1 MRTTL
6 RIDDDL
12 LRELKAQAKREDLP
26 LAEVVNRMIRRGM
39 EVGRAA
45 RTKAKHA
52 FRQRTFSMGT
62 PRFDV
67 NKAMAFAASL
77 EDEEIL
83 RKLAQRK

>member
-12 LRELKAQAKREDLP
+12 LRQLKAQALREDVP
-26 LAEVVNRMIRRGM
+26 LTEVVNRMIRRGM
-39 EVGRAA
+39 EVGRVGQ
-45 RTKAKHA
+45 TKAKRA

-83 RKLAQRK
+83 NKLAQRK